1 MSKVFIFTAS
11 TGAGHNLAA
20 QSLKESLDEA
30 GYQTEVYDAFKETNV
45 TLDRLI
51 TKGYQQ
57 MVVNVPKL
65 YEQMYN
71 QFNNMNRFQQGIFQ
85 VLTRVMNPD
94 IVPLIKSGH
103 PDLIITTHP
112 FVTNV
117 LGTLKEH
124 HAFDVPVLSIVTDY
138 KIHTLYLKKMIDAY
152 IVGSEYTKETMVEK
166 GVAADIIY
174 PYGIPIRQTFLQNNH
189 LQRQELADVAG
200 TILLMGGSLGSKQME
215 KAFTSLMKVKEKIRI
230 IVVCGNNSKIEK
242 EIRAHYAREKT
253 DDKLVEIHGFVNNV
267 SELMDQSDAII
278 TKPGGLTTTEA
289 IVKNIPMI
297 IPFYYPGQEE
307 ENADYLVDGGMAIK
321 VDKIKDLTSM
331 VDFLFE
337 NKYIIKRMSENM
349 SEEAQKR
356 SMTKTIE
363 LCHRLIAGYI
373 EKKAL
378 PEPQP
383 ALFDPYKIKEIKDQ

>member
-20 QSLKESLDEA
+20 QSLKGSLDEA
-30 GYQTEVYDAFKETNV
+30 GYQTEVYDAFKEINV
-45 TLDRLI
+45 ALDRLI
-51 TKGYQQ
+51 SKGYQQ
-57 MVVNVPKL
+57 MVMSAPKL

-71 QFNNMNRFQQGIFQ
+71 QFNSMNRFQQGILQ
-85 VLTRVMNPD
+85 VLTRIMNPD
-94 IVPLIKSGH
+94 IVPLIKSGM

-138 KIHTLYLKKMIDAY
+138 KIHTVYLKKMIDAY
-152 IVGSEYTKETMVEK
+152 VVGSEYTRQTMVEK
-166 GVAADIIY
+166 GVDENIIF
-174 PYGIPIRQTFLQNNH
+174 PYGIPIRQTFLENNH
-189 LQRQELADVAG
+189 LEKKETADVAG
-200 TILLMGGSLGSKQME
+200 TILLMAGSLGSKQME
-215 KAFTSLMKVKEKIRI
+215 KAFSSLLKVKEKIRI
-230 IVVCGNNSKIEK
+230 IVVCGNNARIEK
-242 EIRAHYAREKT
+242 EINSLNSREINSNKI
-253 DDKLVEIHGFVNNV
+253 VEIHGFVNNV
-267 SELMDQSDAII
+267 SELMDMSDAII
-278 TKPGGLTTTEA
+278 SKPGGLTTTEA

-349 SEEAQKR
+349 SEEAQNR

-363 LCHRLIAGYI
+363 LCQSLI
-373 EKKAL
+373 EKKDHK
-378 PEPQP
+378 E
-383 ALFDPYKIKEIKDQ
+383 KISR

>member
-20 QSLKESLDEA
+20 QSLKESLDNA
-30 GYQTEVYDAFKETNV
+30 GFETEVYDAFKESNV
-45 TLDRLI
+45 TLDRII

-57 MVVNVPKL
+57 MVINVPKL

-85 VLTRVMNPD
+85 VLTRIMNPE
-94 IVPLIKSGH
+94 IVPLIRAGN

-117 LGTLKEH
+117 LGTLKELD
-124 HAFDVPVLSIVTDY
+124 AFDVPVLSIVTDY

-152 IVGSEYTKETMVEK
+152 IVGSDYTKQTMIDK
-166 GVAADIIY
+166 GIVPDIIY
-174 PYGIPIRQTFLQNNH
+174 PYGIPIRQTFLKNNR
-189 LQRQELADVAG
+189 LDPKEKTDIVG
-200 TILLMGGSLGSKQME
+200 TILLMAGSLGTKQME
-215 KAFTSLMKVKEKIRI
+215 KAFSSLLKVREKIRI
-230 IVVCGNNSKIEK
+230 IVVCGNNAKIEK
-242 EIRAHYAREKT
+242 EIRNLSSKETTNNKI
-253 DDKLVEIHGFVNNV
+253 VEIHGFVNNV
-267 SELMDQSDAII
+267 SELMDMSDAII
-278 TKPGGLTTTEA
+278 SKPGGLTSTEA

-321 VDKIKDLTSM
+321 VNKIKDLTSM

-349 SEEAQKR
+349 SEQAAKH
-356 SMTKTIE
+356 SMSKTIE
-363 LCHRLIAGYI
+363 LCQDLIKTNKKRLLKSAG
-373 EKKAL
+373 E
-378 PEPQP
+378 
-383 ALFDPYKIKEIKDQ
+383 

>member
-20 QSLKESLDEA
+20 QSLKESLDDT
-30 GYQTEVYDAFKETNV
+30 GFQTEVYDAFKETNI

-71 QFNNMNRFQQGIFQ
+71 QFNNMNHFQQGIFQ
-85 VLTRVMNPD
+85 ILTKVMNPD
-94 IVPLIKSGH
+94 IVPLINSGK

-124 HAFDVPVLSIVTDY
+124 NAFDVPVLSIVTDY

-152 IVGSEYTKETMVEK
+152 VVGSDYTKQTMVEK
-166 GVAADIIY
+166 GVAEEIIY
-174 PYGIPIRQTFLQNNH
+174 PYGIPIRQTFLTNNH
-189 LQRQELADVAG
+189 LERKEISDVAG
-200 TILLMGGSLGSKQME
+200 TILLMAGSLGSKQME
-215 KAFTSLMKVKEKIRI
+215 KAFSSLLKVKEKIRI
-230 IVVCGNNSKIEK
+230 IVVCGNNAKIEK
-242 EIRAHYAREKT
+242 EIKSLYARET
-253 DDKLVEIHGFVNNV
+253 DDDKIVEIHGFVNNV

-278 TKPGGLTTTEA
+278 SKPGGLTTTEA

-356 SMTKTIE
+356 SMSKTIE
-363 LCHRLIAGYI
+363 LCKNLIAASATR
-373 EKKAL
+373 KAL
-378 PEPQP
+378 PEPHS
-383 ALFDPYKIKEIKDQ
+383 DPYKIKEIEDH

>member
-30 GYQTEVYDAFKETNV
+30 GYQTEVYDAFKETNI

-71 QFNNMNRFQQGIFQ
+71 QFNNMNHFQQGIFQ
-85 VLTRVMNPD
+85 VLTKVMNPD
-94 IVPLIKSGH
+94 IVPLINSGK

-124 HAFDVPVLSIVTDY
+124 NAFDVPVLSIVTDY

-152 IVGSEYTKETMVEK
+152 VVGSDYTKQTMVEK
-166 GVAADIIY
+166 GVAEEIIY
-174 PYGIPIRQTFLQNNH
+174 PYGIPIRQTFLTNNH
-189 LQRQELADVAG
+189 LERKEIADVAG
-200 TILLMGGSLGSKQME
+200 TILLMAGSLGSKQME
-215 KAFTSLMKVKEKIRI
+215 KAFSSLLKVKEKIRI
-230 IVVCGNNSKIEK
+230 IVVCGNNAKIEK
-242 EIRAHYAREKT
+242 EIKSLYARET
-253 DDKLVEIHGFVNNV
+253 GDDKIVEIHGFVNNV
-267 SELMDQSDAII
+267 SELMDESDAII
-278 TKPGGLTTTEA
+278 SKPGGLTTTEA

-356 SMTKTIE
+356 SMSKTID
-363 LCHRLIAGYI
+363 LCKNLIAAYTTR
-373 EKKAL
+373 KAL
-378 PEPQP
+378 PEPQ
-383 ALFDPYKIKEIKDQ
+383 ADPYKIKEIEDH

>member
-1 MSKVFIFTAS
+1 MPKVFIFTAS

-30 GYQTEVYDAFKETNV
+30 GMNTEVYDAFKESNV

-51 TKGYQQ
+51 TKGYEQI
-57 MVVNVPKL
+57 VINVPKL

-85 VLTRVMNPD
+85 VLTRIMNPE
-94 IVPLIKSGH
+94 IVPLIRAGN

-152 IVGSEYTKETMVEK
+152 IVGSDYTKQTMIDK
-166 GVAADIIY
+166 GIAPDIIY
-174 PYGIPIRQTFLQNNH
+174 PYGIPIRQTFLKNNR
-189 LQRQELADVAG
+189 LDPKEKTDIAG
-200 TILLMGGSLGSKQME
+200 TILLMAGSLGTKQME
-215 KAFTSLMKVKEKIRI
+215 KAFSSLLKVRDKIRI
-230 IVVCGNNSKIEK
+230 IVVCGKNVKIEK
-242 EIRAHYAREKT
+242 EIRNINSREPSTNKI
-253 DDKLVEIHGFVNNV
+253 VEIHGFVNNI
-267 SELMDQSDAII
+267 SELMDMSDAII
-278 TKPGGLTTTEA
+278 SKPGGLTSTEA

-321 VDKIKDLTSM
+321 VNKIKDLTSM

-349 SEEAQKR
+349 SEEAAKH
-356 SMTKTIE
+356 SMSKTIE
-363 LCHRLIAGYI
+363 LCQDLIKHNKKRLLKSAG
-373 EKKAL
+373 E
-378 PEPQP
+378 
-383 ALFDPYKIKEIKDQ
+383 

>member
-30 GYQTEVYDAFKETNV
+30 GYQTEVYDAFKETNI

-71 QFNNMNRFQQGIFQ
+71 QFNNMNHFQQGIFQ
-85 VLTRVMNPD
+85 VLTKVMNPD
-94 IVPLIKSGH
+94 IVPLINSGK

-124 HAFDVPVLSIVTDY
+124 NAFDVPVLSIVTDY

-152 IVGSEYTKETMVEK
+152 VVGSDYTKQTMVAK
-166 GVAADIIY
+166 GVAEEIIY
-174 PYGIPIRQTFLQNNH
+174 PYGIPIRQTFLTNNH
-189 LQRQELADVAG
+189 LERKEISDVAG
-200 TILLMGGSLGSKQME
+200 TILLMAGSLGSKQME
-215 KAFTSLMKVKEKIRI
+215 KAFSSLLKVKEKIRI
-230 IVVCGNNSKIEK
+230 IVVCGNNAKIEK
-242 EIRAHYAREKT
+242 EIKNLYARET
-253 DDKLVEIHGFVNNV
+253 GADKIVEIHGFVNNV

-278 TKPGGLTTTEA
+278 SKPGGLTTTEA

-356 SMTKTIE
+356 SMSKTIE
-363 LCHRLIAGYI
+363 LCKDLIAAYTTR
-373 EKKAL
+373 KAL
-378 PEPQP
+378 PEPQ
-383 ALFDPYKIKEIKDQ
+383 ADPYKIKEIEDH

>member
-20 QSLKESLDEA
+20 QSLKESLDAA
-30 GYQTEVYDAFKETNV
+30 GYQTEVYDAFKETNI

-71 QFNNMNRFQQGIFQ
+71 QFNNMNHFQQGIFQ
-85 VLTRVMNPD
+85 VLTKVMNPD
-94 IVPLIKSGH
+94 IVPLIKSGR

-124 HAFDVPVLSIVTDY
+124 NAFDVPVLSIVTDY

-152 IVGSEYTKETMVEK
+152 VVGSDYTKQTMVDK
-166 GVAADIIY
+166 GVAAEIIY
-174 PYGIPIRQTFLQNNH
+174 PYGIPIRQTFLTNNH
-189 LQRQELADVAG
+189 LERQEPTDVAG
-200 TILLMGGSLGSKQME
+200 TILLMAGSLGTKQME
-215 KAFTSLMKVKEKIRI
+215 KAFSSLLKVKEKIRI
-230 IVVCGNNSKIEK
+230 IVVCGNNAKIERDIK
-242 EIRAHYAREKT
+242 NLYAWEKPA
-253 DDKLVEIHGFVNNV
+253 DKIVEIHGFVNNV
-267 SELMDQSDAII
+267 SELMDESDAII
-278 TKPGGLTTTEA
+278 SKPGGLTTTEA

-356 SMTKTIE
+356 SMSKTIE
-363 LCHRLIAGYI
+363 LCHSLIATHT

-378 PEPQP
+378 PEPP
-383 ALFDPYKIKEIKDQ
+383 AASFDPYKIKEIKDQ